1 MKRKLFWILIVL
13 LAFIIIIVL
22 VGVMVFIYSGDKTS
36 NTELSFENIELTDTS
51 FTAQCIFTS
60 SGKSFRKYDYTME
73 GDTLYLTV
81 YGGLVNRKYPNGDF
95 EIVIEDHLENITK
108 VCLNGTDEVTVLYK
122 RQFWFILSEIYQVS
136 VLRDFDVKTE

>member
-13 LAFIIIIVL
+13 LAFIIIIIL

-122 RQFWFILSEIYQVS
+122 R
-136 VLRDFDVKTE
+136 

>member
-1 MKRKLFWILIVL
+1 M
-13 LAFIIIIVL
+13 
-22 VGVMVFIYSGDKTS
+22 GVMVFIYSGDKTS

-51 FTAQCIFTS
+51 FTAQCIFIS

-81 YGGLVNRKYPNGDF
+81 YGGLVNSKYPNGNF

-122 RQFWFILSEIYQVS
+122 R
-136 VLRDFDVKTE
+136 

>member
-51 FTAQCIFTS
+51 FTAQCIFIS

-81 YGGLVNRKYPNGDF
+81 YGGLVNSKYPNGNF

-122 RQFWFILSEIYQVS
+122 R
-136 VLRDFDVKTE
+136 

>member
-1 MKRKLFWILIVL
+1 MKRKLFWILIGL

-22 VGVMVFIYSGDKTS
+22 VGVMFSVYICDDKTS

-51 FTAQCIFTS
+51 FTAQCIFIS

-81 YGGLVNRKYPNGDF
+81 YGGLVNSKYPNGNF

-122 RQFWFILSEIYQVS
+122 RQLGFIRSETHRFSVS
-136 VLRDFDVKTE
+136 REL

>member
-1 MKRKLFWILIVL
+1 MKRKLFWILMVL

-22 VGVMVFIYSGDKTS
+22 VGVIVFIYSDDKTS
-36 NTELSFENIELTDTS
+36 NTELLFENIELTDTS
-51 FTAQCIFTS
+51 FTAQCMFTS

-81 YGGLVNRKYPNGDF
+81 YGGLVNSKYPNGNF

-122 RQFWFILSEIYQVS
+122 R
-136 VLRDFDVKTE
+136 

>member
-1 MKRKLFWILIVL
+1 MKRKLFWILMVL
-13 LAFIIIIVL
+13 LAFIIIVV

-36 NTELSFENIELTDTS
+36 NTELLFENIELTDTS
-51 FTAQCIFTS
+51 FTAQCMFTS

-81 YGGLVNRKYPNGDF
+81 YGGLVNSKYPNGDF
-95 EIVIEDHLENITK
+95 EIVIQDHLENITK

-122 RQFWFILSEIYQVS
+122 R
-136 VLRDFDVKTE
+136 

>member
-122 RQFWFILSEIYQVS
+122 R
-136 VLRDFDVKTE
+136 

>member
-1 MKRKLFWILIVL
+1 MKQKLFWILMVL
-13 LAFIIIIVL
+13 LAFIIIIVF
-22 VGVMVFIYSGDKTS
+22 VGVMVFVYSDDKTS

-81 YGGLVNRKYPNGDF
+81 YGGLVNNKYPNGDF
-95 EIVIEDHLENITK
+95 EIVIQDHLENITK
-108 VCLNGTDEVTVLYK
+108 VCLKGTDEVTVLYK
-122 RQFWFILSEIYQVS
+122 R
-136 VLRDFDVKTE
+136 

>member
-1 MKRKLFWILIVL
+1 MKRKLFWILFVL

-122 RQFWFILSEIYQVS
+122 R
-136 VLRDFDVKTE
+136 

>member
-1 MKRKLFWILIVL
+1 MKQKLFWILIVL

-36 NTELSFENIELTDTS
+36 NTEKSFENIELTDTS
-51 FTAQCIFTS
+51 FTAQCIFIS

-81 YGGLVNRKYPNGDF
+81 YGGLVNSKYPNGNF

-122 RQFWFILSEIYQVS
+122 R
-136 VLRDFDVKTE
+136 

>member
-1 MKRKLFWILIVL
+1 MKQKLFWILIVL

-51 FTAQCIFTS
+51 FTAQCIFIS

-81 YGGLVNRKYPNGDF
+81 YGGLVNSRYPNGNF

-122 RQFWFILSEIYQVS
+122 R
-136 VLRDFDVKTE
+136 

>member
-1 MKRKLFWILIVL
+1 MKRKHFWILMVL

-36 NTELSFENIELTDTS
+36 NTELLFENIELTDTS
-51 FTAQCIFTS
+51 FTAQCVFTS

-81 YGGLVNRKYPNGDF
+81 YGGLVNSKYPNGDF
-95 EIVIEDHLENITK
+95 EIVIQDHLENITK

-122 RQFWFILSEIYQVS
+122 R
-136 VLRDFDVKTE
+136 

>member
-81 YGGLVNRKYPNGDF
+81 YGGLANRKYPNGDF

-122 RQFWFILSEIYQVS
+122 R
-136 VLRDFDVKTE
+136 